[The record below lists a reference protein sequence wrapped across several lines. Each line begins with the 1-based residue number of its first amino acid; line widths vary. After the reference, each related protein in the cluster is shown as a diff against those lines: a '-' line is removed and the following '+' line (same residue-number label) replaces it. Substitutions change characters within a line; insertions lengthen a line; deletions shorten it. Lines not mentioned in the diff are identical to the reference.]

1 MQAISCSCFQIP
13 IIEDFL
19 SFVNVSTKLSHSSQS
34 SKFKSLLSETKPED
48 TSEVSSR
55 QFGMGGV
62 DYDTIY
68 LSIGVAATALFI
80 IETLYKAYTVF
91 INSNSGRMFSDS
103 DEILEKYSQSL

>member
-1 MQAISCSCFQIP
+1 MLLLSN

-19 SFVNVSTKLSHSSQS
+19 CFVNVSTKLSHSSQS
-34 SKFKSLLSETKPED
+34 SKFKSLLSETKPD

-103 DEILEKYSQSL
+103 DEILEKYSQSLL